1 VPPRRAQSR
10 TPERGRARELQVDS
24 RRDGALDGRCA
35 VLGIGEG
42 ETATDLLTDL
52 VVVTEYSCCFVT
64 LDLDE

>member
-1 VPPRRAQSR
+1 MPGGARRHRAEHVAQ
-10 TPERGRARELQVDS
+10 RGD
-24 RRDGALDGRCA
+24 RDGALDGRCA

-52 VVVTEYSCCFVT
+52 VVVTEYSCCFVD